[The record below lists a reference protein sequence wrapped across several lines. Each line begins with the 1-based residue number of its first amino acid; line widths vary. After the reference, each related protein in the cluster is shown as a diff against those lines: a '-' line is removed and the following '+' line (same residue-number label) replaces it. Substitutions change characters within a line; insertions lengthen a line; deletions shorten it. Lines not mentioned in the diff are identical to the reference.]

1 MLLSAVC
8 SAPVNA
14 ASAIPQPASM
24 TLDGHSCL
32 CCGSKVTQG
41 AVVVCWGAA
50 FVSGGPKKGSLMCLW
65 QFDNNIA
72 NSPGMAAAIFSLR
85 LSTSVHSPILLTL
98 PQKRKQQIS
107 MLLFFCTLFH
117 GNSLSSL
124 HCFSFP
130 VMSLN
135 SKPSQHSQLE

>member
-14 ASAIPQPASM
+14 ASAIPQPVSM

-50 FVSGGPKKGSLMCLW
+50 FVSGGPEKGSLMCLW
-65 QFDNNIA
+65 QLDSNIA
-72 NSPGMAAAIFSLR
+72 NSPGMAAAIFSHFQLE
-85 LSTSVHSPILLTL
+85 TL
-98 PQKRKQQIS
+98 NFS
-107 MLLFFCTLFH
+107 
-117 GNSLSSL
+117 
-124 HCFSFP
+124 SFP
-130 VMSLN
+130 NPAYIAPKEKAANLN
-135 SKPSQHSQLE
+135 APVLLYPFPWKFPFQSPLLQFPCHVTEL